1 MKYVILVGD
10 GMADIA
16 IPELNGK
23 TPVEHAHTPNMDSIA
38 KKGRVGLVKTVPE
51 GFPPG
56 SDVANMSLLG
66 YDPKIYFTGRSPIEA
81 ASLGIDLKEDD
92 TAFRCNLVNIND
104 GIMCDYSSG
113 HIETEDSVQ
122 IIEELQKA
130 LNSDTVK
137 FYKGV
142 SYRHTL
148 VIKDFPENGEHPPY
162 TPPHDISDQKVESFL
177 PKEKGSDLLL
187 TLMAKAKDILKN
199 SEINKKRISE
209 GKTPVTDIWLWGEG
223 KAPKFVPLQESF
235 GITGSVVSAVD
246 LVKGLGKLAGLKV
259 RKVEGATGY
268 LGTNYKGKLEASI
281 EALENEDFVYL
292 HVEAPDETSH
302 EGILDKKLQAI
313 EEFDREIV
321 GPVLSLEEK
330 FGKIRFIVLPDH
342 KTLLSTKTHDAEE
355 VPFAVCGSGVTTDE
369 SSTYGETSCTK
380 YSLKLYDGVT
390 LFNEFIKGDFS

>member
-16 IPELNGK
+16 IPELDGK
-23 TPVEHAHTPNMDSIA
+23 TPVEYAHTPNMDKIA
-38 KKGRVGLVKTVPE
+38 KMGRVGLVKTVPE

-66 YDPKIYFTGRSPIEA
+66 FDPKIYFTGRSPIEA
-81 ASLGIDLKEDD
+81 ASLGINLSDAD
-92 TAFRCNLVNIND
+92 TAFRCNLVNIED
-104 GIMCDYSSG
+104 GVMKDYSSG
-113 HIETEDSVQ
+113 HIETEDAVK
-122 IIEELQKA
+122 IIEELQKS
-130 LNSDTVK
+130 LNNDTLQ

-148 VIKDFPENGEHPPY
+148 VIKNFPENNEHPPY
-162 TPPHDISDQKVESFL
+162 TPPHDISDQRIEEYL

-187 TLMAKAKDILKN
+187 SLMDKAKDVLKN
-199 SEINKKRISE
+199 SEVNKKRIAE

-223 KAPKFVPLQESF
+223 KAPKFIPLNESF
-235 GITGSVVSAVD
+235 GISGSVVSAVD

-259 RKVEGATGY
+259 RLVEGATGY
-268 LGTNYKGKLEASI
+268 LGTNYKGKLEASK
-281 EALENEDFVYL
+281 EALKSEDFVYL

-302 EGILDKKLQAI
+302 EGILEKKLQAI
-313 EEFDREIV
+313 EEFDKEIV
-321 GPVLSLEEK
+321 GPMLKLIDEYNE
-330 FGKIRFIVLPDH
+330 IRFIVLPDH

-355 VPFAVCGSGVTTDE
+355 VPFAVCGTKINPDE
-369 SSTYGETSCTK
+369 AKNYGEKTCATFSK
-380 YSLKLYDGVT
+380 KLYNGVS